1 MAIFQYVGIDKN
13 GKPVKG
19 LKEADSVKALR
30 SSLRAGGIFVTKI
43 KESSG
48 GAVGGVQ
55 TKGGLKKE
63 INFKQLFERINVE
76 TIALAT
82 RQLATLLQS
91 GVPMLESLRALVEQV
106 DNEALK
112 RVLSQVRADV
122 NEGLSLADAMQKHK
136 CFSNVYVNM
145 VRAGESSGALELV
158 LERLADF
165 TEGQSRL
172 QSKVIGA
179 LTYPAVMVVVAILVV
194 TILMTTVVPKITSMF
209 ASAKVQLPLMTRL
222 LIATSSFL
230 KSYWWLLVILLLL
243 ALYGVYR
250 LLKVPK
256 WHARFDRL
264 KLRLPVFGPIMQMVS
279 IARFSRTLATLLSGG
294 VPLLTT
300 LQIVRNVVSNDAL
313 EKAID
318 DVREAVREGEDIA
331 GPLKRSGRFPPMVT
345 HMIAVGEK
353 SGQLEDML
361 SRIASAYESRVETR
375 VSMLTSL
382 LEPVMILFM
391 GVTIGAIVGA
401 VMVPIMQMSTLVK

>member
-1 MAIFQYVGIDKN
+1 MAIFEYVGIDKN
-13 GKPVKG
+13 GKNVKG
-19 LKEADSVKALR
+19 IKEADGQKSLRLALR
-30 SSLRAGGIFVTKI
+30 NSGIFVTKI

-48 GAVGGVQ
+48 GS
-55 TKGGLKKE
+55 GLKTRSGLSRD
-63 INFKQLFERINVE
+63 IDFKRYFERINVE
-76 TIALAT
+76 TLALAT

-122 NEGLSLADAMQKHK
+122 NEGMSLADAMQKHK

-158 LERLADF
+158 LERLAEF
-165 TEGQSRL
+165 TEGQSKLR
-172 QSKVIGA
+172 SKVIGA
-179 LTYPAVMVVVAILVV
+179 LTYPAVMIVVAVLVVV
-194 TILMTTVVPKITSMF
+194 ILMTSVVPKITSIF
-209 ASAKVQLPLMTRL
+209 DGAKVQLPLMTRV
-222 LIATSSFL
+222 LIATSNTIS
-230 KSYWWLLVILLLL
+230 SYWWLLIILFGLLI
-243 ALYGVYR
+243 YGLIR
-250 LLKVPK
+250 LINTPKGRAKWDRMKLK
-256 WHARFDRL
+256 
-264 KLRLPVFGPIMQMVS
+264 LPVFGPIMQMVS
-279 IARFSRTLATLLSGG
+279 IARFARTLSTLLSGG

-313 EKAID
+313 EKAVD

-331 GPLKRSGRFPPMVT
+331 GPLKRSGQFPPMVV

-353 SGQLEDML
+353 SGQLEEML
-361 SRIASAYESRVETR
+361 GRIAQAYESRVETR

-391 GVTIGAIVGA
+391 GVTIGGIIGA
-401 VMVPIMQMSTLVK
+401 VMVPIMQMSSLVK

>member
-1 MAIFQYVGIDKN
+1 MAMFEYTGIDKN
-13 GKPVKG
+13 GKKLKG
-19 LKEADSVKALR
+19 IKEADSAKALR
-30 SSLRAGGIFVTKI
+30 ANLRNSGIFVTAV

-48 GAVGGVQ
+48 GIEVGSSGKV
-55 TKGGLKKE
+55 GLKTE
-63 INFKQLFERINVE
+63 INLQKLFERINVE

-82 RQLATLLQS
+82 RQLAVLLQS
-91 GVPMLESLRALVEQV
+91 GVPMVESLRALVEQV
-106 DNEALK
+106 DNQALK

-122 NEGLSLADAMQKHK
+122 NEGMSLADAMGKHK
-136 CFSNVYVNM
+136 CFTNVYVNM

-172 QSKVIGA
+172 QSKVLGA
-179 LTYPAVMVVVAILVV
+179 LTYPMVMIVVALLVVVV
-194 TILMTTVVPKITSMF
+194 LMTTVIPKITGLF
-209 ASAKVQLPLMTRL
+209 AGAKVQLPLITRV
-222 LIATSSFL
+222 LITTSSIL
-230 KSYWWLLVILLLL
+230 SSYWWLLIIIVGLLIYAVL
-243 ALYGVYR
+243 R
-250 LLKVPK
+250 LLKTPK
-256 WHARFDRL
+256 WHARWDSMKL
-264 KLRLPVFGPIMQMVS
+264 KIPVFGPIMQMVS

-331 GPLKRSGRFPPMVT
+331 SPLKRSGQFPPMVT

-353 SGQLEDML
+353 SGQLEEML

-382 LEPVMILFM
+382 LEPIMILVM
-391 GVTIGAIVGA
+391 GATIGGIIGA
-401 VMVPIMQMSTLVK
+401 VMLPIMQMSTLVK